1 MSQRNK
7 IDLGP
12 NREKQ
17 VFSQLL
23 GEQMKIYAL
32 VGLKTYGLVNTF
44 RNYPYFF
51 FPRRELTDSGLDL
64 ILSAVDEASRH
75 ITNTRIYNDK
85 YDIRY
90 NLNSKTISDFT
101 RVLGIRG
108 GIPYV
113 ETDNNEVILSY
124 RSSHNSLVKEIVS
137 YLNPNI
143 LKTTPTVD
151 ICFVN
156 ERIDL
161 VSLYNDIYLP
171 QNFGRA
177 PF

>member
-1 MSQRNK
+1 MSRRNK

-12 NREKQ
+12 NRETQ
-17 VFSQLL
+17 VFSRLL
-23 GEQMKIYAL
+23 GEQMKLYAL
-32 VGLKTYGLVNTF
+32 IGLKTYGLVDTLP
-44 RNYPYFF
+44 NYPFLF
-51 FPRRELTDSGLDL
+51 LPRGELTNSGFEL
-64 ILSAVDEASRH
+64 ILSVIDKASQH
-75 ITNTRIYNDK
+75 ITNTCIYNDK

-124 RSSHNSLVKEIVS
+124 RSSHNPLVKEIVS
-137 YLNPNI
+137 YLNPDI
-143 LKTTPTVD
+143 IKTTSTVD
-151 ICFVN
+151 IYLVN